1 MLYDNVKTFF
11 HEFGHV
17 MHELLTTAEFKRFA
31 GTNVEGDFVEL
42 PSQMLENWVKDPS
55 ILRRLGKHHKTGD
68 KIPEAL
74 IEAKLAS
81 MKTNE
86 ALATLG

>member
-1 MLYDNVKTFF
+1 MLYENVRTFF

-42 PSQMLENWVKDPS
+42 PS
-55 ILRRLGKHHKTGD
+55 
-68 KIPEAL
+68 
-74 IEAKLAS
+74 
-81 MKTNE
+81 
-86 ALATLG
+86 